1 MVVSLLF
8 TDPVSILNLLA
19 ALFAN
24 ADNCQLLVMKP
35 LAPPIAAPNA
45 VPGIWEFS
53 EQSGLGTGII
63 IISLTKMA
71 DSGYPY
77 IVHFFLHK
85 FLRLSAIAERSMP
98 HERSSLLSHNHYRIS
113 YLGLGLGQLKKPEK
127 ILEANSKL
135 DNLSFWT

>member
-8 TDPVSILNLLA
+8 TDPVSILSLLA

-77 IVHFFLHK
+77 IVHFF
-85 FLRLSAIAERSMP
+85 
-98 HERSSLLSHNHYRIS
+98 NIS
-113 YLGLGLGQLKKPEK
+113 FSG
-127 ILEANSKL
+127 
-135 DNLSFWT
+135 